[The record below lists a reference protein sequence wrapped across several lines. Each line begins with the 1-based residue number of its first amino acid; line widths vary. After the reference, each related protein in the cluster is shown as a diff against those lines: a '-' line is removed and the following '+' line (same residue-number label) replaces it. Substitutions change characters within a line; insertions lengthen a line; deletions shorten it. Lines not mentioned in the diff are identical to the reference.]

1 MSRSNSQ
8 ESKRSGTERAAILLL
23 SLGEAEATEV
33 MKHMGAKD
41 VQRIGAAMTQLANI
55 SRAEVTDVLNEFT
68 SKLESQTSLG
78 VGVDDYLRKV
88 LIGALGE
95 DKAGGVIDRILFGRS
110 SKGLEALKWMDSR
123 AVAELIRQEHPQIIS
138 IVLAYLDADQSA
150 EILAVFP
157 EWLRAD
163 VIMRI
168 ATLDGIQPSALHELD
183 EVIEKQFAGKTGA
196 LKTSIIGGVKTAA
209 QIMNFMDSSQESTLI
224 DNIRKV
230 DDALGGKI
238 QDLMFVFG
246 DLVEIDDRG
255 MQEVLR
261 AVPGEKLLIAMK
273 GADDELKS
281 KIFKNMSQRAAEMLK
296 DDLES
301 RGPVRLS
308 EVEGAQKEILA
319 TVRKMSEAGT
329 IQLGGKGEEF
339 VWPRRRATNCPAST
353 AWPCRDAG
361 PARLLASSK
370 KSSVAR
376 TKRHLRRV
384 APTAWP
390 RPKEKCVRSCNSC
403 RLASSASMPSWPR
416 WLSRCS
422 SSMPRSKISCCNWL

>member
-1 MSRSNSQ
+1 MAKQ
-8 ESKRSGTERAAILLL
+8 QPEQKRNGTDRAAILLL
-23 SLGEAEATEV
+23 SLGEQEAAEV

-41 VQRIGAAMTQLANI
+41 VQRIGAAMTQLQNI
-55 SRAEVTDVLNEFT
+55 SRKDVSAILDEFT
-68 SKLESQTSLG
+68 TTVESQTSLG

-95 DKAGGVIDRILFGRS
+95 DKASGVIERILFGRS

-150 EILAVFP
+150 EILAQFP

-163 VIMRI
+163 IIMRI
-168 ATLDGIQPSALHELD
+168 ATLDGIQPHALHELD

-196 LKTSIIGGVKTAA
+196 LKTSVIGGIKTASN
-209 QIMNFMDSSQESTLI
+209 ILNFMDASQESALI
-224 DNIRKV
+224 DHIKKV
-230 DDALGGKI
+230 DDVLGVKI
-238 QDLMFVFG
+238 QDLMFVFA
-246 DLVEIDDRG
+246 DLAEVDDRG

-261 AVPGEKLLIAMK
+261 AVPGERLLLAMK
-273 GADDELKS
+273 GADDGLKE
-281 KIFKNMSQRAAEMLK
+281 KIFRNMSQRAAEMLK

-319 TVRKMSEAGT
+319 IVRKMAEAGT

-339 VWPRRRATNCPAST
+339 V
-353 AWPCRDAG
+353 
-361 PARLLASSK
+361 
-370 KSSVAR
+370 
-376 TKRHLRRV
+376 
-384 APTAWP
+384 
-390 RPKEKCVRSCNSC
+390 
-403 RLASSASMPSWPR
+403 
-416 WLSRCS
+416 
-422 SSMPRSKISCCNWL
+422 